1 MTPFFPGV
9 LPSALPVS
17 SGINIF
23 MTLPISLM
31 ETAPVSAMAFLI
43 KASTSSSDICAGKN
57 SCTTLSSASSF
68 STKSVLPPLANCSM
82 ESFLCLTSAEI
93 ICITSLSFNESE
105 VMQIISALV
114 KQRKDSIEQFAK
126 GGRTDL
132 VEKEEAELKVVQE
145 FLPAQMSDEEVEAL
159 IKKAIA
165 ETGAVSIKDMGK
177 VMKILMPELTGRA
190 DGKTAGEKVKE
201 ILSR

>member
-1 MTPFFPGV
+1 
-9 LPSALPVS
+9 
-17 SGINIF
+17 
-23 MTLPISLM
+23 
-31 ETAPVSAMAFLI
+31 
-43 KASTSSSDICAGKN
+43 
-57 SCTTLSSASSF
+57 
-68 STKSVLPPLANCSM
+68 
-82 ESFLCLTSAEI
+82 
-93 ICITSLSFNESE
+93 
-105 VMQIISALV
+105 MQSISARV

-190 DGKTAGEKVKE
+190 DGKTPGKNGVIYNQPGKTN
-201 ILSR
+201 ILLLWLRRRRQCHNLSHENCR

>member
-1 MTPFFPGV
+1 MNINVKLNEEMV
-9 LPSALPVS
+9 LAAKAKDKIRLSAIRMLKMALHNKE
-17 SGINIF
+17 IDL
-23 MTLPISLM
+23 MRSL
-31 ETAPVSAMAFLI
+31 
-43 KASTSSSDICAGKN
+43 
-57 SCTTLSSASSF
+57 
-68 STKSVLPPLANCSM
+68 
-82 ESFLCLTSAEI
+82 
-93 ICITSLSFNESE
+93 NESE